1 MKTQTHFTRQ
11 RGFTMMEMIGVIA
24 VIAILASVATPLI
37 INSIRDARIS
47 SFVSD
52 VNTMRTA
59 VARFFQDTGD
69 FPTRHQ
75 PDSTNDGQQ
84 ILLRN
89 STNNPISGWNGPYID
104 KQIENPFADNFV
116 AVRTVSDNGNHQFDL
131 DGDGNLDTSRAVFYQ
146 INGASETEQKKIN
159 DIFDT
164 DDDIT
169 TGPGAWNRAGRV
181 KNQGATGNNRNS
193 LLIFI
198 AEG

>member
-1 MKTQTHFTRQ
+1 MNIQKNFARQ
-11 RGFTMMEMIGVIA
+11 LGFTMMEMIGVIA
-24 VIAILASVATPLI
+24 IIAILASVATPLI

-52 VNTMRTA
+52 VNTSRTA
-59 VARFFQDTGD
+59 VARFFQDTGE

-75 PDSTNDGQQ
+75 PDSTTDGQQ

-116 AVRTVSDNGNHQFDL
+116 AIRTVSDNGNHQFDL
-131 DGDGNLDTSRAVFYQ
+131 DGDGNLDTSTAVFYQ
-146 INGASETEQKKIN
+146 INGLTEAEQMKIN
-159 DIFDT
+159 NIFDT
-164 DDDIT
+164 DDDVT
-169 TGPGAWNRAGRV
+169 SGSGAWNRAGRV
-181 KNQGATGNNRNS
+181 KRQGATGTNANS